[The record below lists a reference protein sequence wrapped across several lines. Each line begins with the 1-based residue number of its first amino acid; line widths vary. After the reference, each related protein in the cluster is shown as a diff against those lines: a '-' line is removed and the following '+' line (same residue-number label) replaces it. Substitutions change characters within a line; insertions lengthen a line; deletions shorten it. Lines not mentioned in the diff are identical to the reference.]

1 MITTCTPSRLQ
12 ERKPPQSTSDAPHE
26 DLPAVAALA
35 PNAAEADRSRA
46 YFMAASRVLLHPRCV
61 NCHPHNDS
69 PRQRDGQ
76 MHEPPVTRGNNDE
89 GAPALECSSCHQV
102 SNQSHTHIPGAPNW
116 HLAPKSMAWQGKTL
130 GEICQQ
136 LKDPAR
142 NGNKT
147 LAQIVEHSA
156 HDPLV
161 AWGWNPGADRQPA
174 PGSQEAFGALMA
186 AWADT
191 GAECP

>member
-1 MITTCTPSRLQ
+1 MLTTCAPSRLQ
-12 ERKPPQSTSDAPHE
+12 SRKPAQATYEAPRE
-26 DLPAVAALA
+26 ELPAVATLA
-35 PNAAEADRSRA
+35 PHAAEADKSRA

-61 NCHPHNDS
+61 NCHPSDDS
-69 PRQRDGQ
+69 PRQRDGE
-76 MHEPPVTRGNNDE
+76 MHEPPVTRGDDDK
-89 GAPALECSSCHQV
+89 GVAALECSSCHHV
-102 SNQSHTHIPGAPNW
+102 TNQTHTRIPGAPNW
-116 HLAPKSMAWQGKTL
+116 HLAPKSMAWHGKTL

-161 AWGWNPGADRQPA
+161 AWGWNPGTDRQPA
-174 PGSQEAFGALMA
+174 PGSQETFGELMA